1 MPLTSE
7 LKSHFLNLY
16 HMALSDSQIDMK
28 ELETLY
34 RIGEAR
40 GISRDDID
48 TLLLQADQE
57 GFTPPVTVLEKID
70 CLYDLS
76 LIAWADGTVDPDEKK
91 TLELFCTRFGFRDE
105 NIPGICEYLLDEAS
119 RNTPKQQILS
129 TVSQNL

>member
-16 HMALSDSQIDMK
+16 HMALSDSEIDMK

-48 TLLLQADQE
+48 TLLLQADKE

-91 TLELFCTRFGFRDE
+91 TLALFCARFGFRDE
-105 NIPGICEYLLDEAS
+105 NIPSICEYLLNEAS